1 MEERMK
7 DEQNT
12 ADLLLSLKDYTGED
26 SVIDSFEMKSIVDKR
41 PKLPIF
47 NSDIPSLDKQL
58 KGFMAGELIAL
69 SGPRKAGKSLLAQT
83 LTYNFSK
90 HDVRSL
96 WLQYEL
102 PDDQFIDRFPNLPL
116 FVMPKKMKIY
126 SMDWLRHRI
135 LESIAKYGVRV
146 VFIDHLHYLFDI
158 ARSRNTSIEI
168 GQIIRSLK
176 MMAIE
181 LNITIFL
188 ICHMRKLDPFTEPS
202 DDAVRDSSF
211 VAQESDVG
219 LMVWRDLETEDQ
231 AWLKI
236 CYSRRTGV
244 LEKKVKLI
252 KADGLLKEFSD
263 K

>member
-1 MEERMK
+1 MK
-7 DEQNT
+7 TKPDT
-12 ADLLLSLKDYTGED
+12 ANLLLSLKNYAGED
-26 SVIDSFEMKSIVDKR
+26 AVIDSFEMKSIVDER
-41 PKLPIF
+41 PELPVF
-47 NSDIPSLDKQL
+47 NSAIPSLDKYL
-58 KGFMAGELIAL
+58 KGFMPGELIAM

-83 LTYNFSK
+83 LTYNFFK

-102 PDDQFIDRFPNLPL
+102 PDYQFINRFPELPL
-116 FVMPKKMKIY
+116 FVMPKKMRIY
-126 SMDWLRHRI
+126 SMDWLHNRI

-168 GQIIRSLK
+168 GQVIRTLK
-176 MMAIE
+176 TICID

-219 LMVWRDLETEDQ
+219 LMVWRDIKTEDQ
-231 AWLKI
+231 AWLKV

-252 KADGLLKEFSD
+252 KTDGFLKEQTD
-263 K
+263 KWNI